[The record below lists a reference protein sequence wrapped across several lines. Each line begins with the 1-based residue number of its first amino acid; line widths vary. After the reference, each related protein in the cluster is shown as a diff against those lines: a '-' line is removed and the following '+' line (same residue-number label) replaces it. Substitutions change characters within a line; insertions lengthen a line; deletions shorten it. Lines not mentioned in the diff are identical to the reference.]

1 MQNPPADLPDNIAEL
16 KAIIARQA
24 DDFMVVQRSLA
35 DELTASRQELA
46 AARSGLQVKAL
57 EIEKLK
63 LQIARLRKMAF
74 GKSSEKIHREI
85 AQLELSLEELES
97 EVPADLDDTTDQ
109 NHDDASSPVD
119 DETAKPEKRKRR
131 ALPDHLPRED
141 VRHEPQGDC
150 RQCGG
155 SLKQVGEDVTEILDY
170 VPGHFKVI
178 RHVRP
183 ALSCRSCESMVQLP
197 MPSLPVERGMPSAN
211 LLAHVLVSKY
221 ADHLPLY
228 RQSGIY
234 ARDGMELPR
243 SLLAN
248 WVGKCSTL
256 MQPLIGAVERH
267 VLAGSH
273 IHADDTPV
281 PVLDPGRGKTKQGR
295 LWIYLRD
302 ERPHGSDIPPAAL
315 YRYTPDRKGLHP
327 QTVLKN
333 FTGHLHA
340 DGYAGFNK
348 LYGSGNQPVREVACW
363 AHVRRKIHDVYEK
376 TGSKLA
382 KDALDHIGRLF
393 DIERQIMNKPPDDR
407 LAVRQVHSLRQLA
420 ETKTCFEHSL
430 RRIPGKSDLAGAFRY
445 ALTRWDAL
453 ICYAYDGR
461 CEISNNAAERA
472 IRPLAIGRRNWMFA
486 GSDAGGDRAAAIYSL
501 IETAKMQELD
511 PRKYLA
517 VVLDRIADHP
527 INKIDELLP
536 WNIDL
541 LA

>member
-1 MQNPPADLPDNIAEL
+1 MQNPPADLPDSIEEL
-16 KAIIARQA
+16 KAIIVRQA
-24 DDFMVVQRSLA
+24 DAFMVA
-35 DELTASRQELA
+35 RQELSSARSELSA
-46 AARSGLQVKAL
+46 AKSGLQLKAL

-63 LQIARLRKMAF
+63 LTIARLRKVAF

-97 EVPADLDDTTDQ
+97 EASGDDDPIALD
-109 NHDDASSPVD
+109 HPDASASITG
-119 DETAKPEKRKRR
+119 ETSLPEKRKRR
-131 ALPDHLPRED
+131 ALPDHLPREE

-150 RQCGG
+150 TQCGG
-155 SLKQVGEDVTEILDY
+155 TLKQVGEDITEILDY

-183 ALSCRSCESMVQLP
+183 SLSCRSCESMVQRP
-197 MPSLPVERGMPSAN
+197 MPSLPVERGMPSAH

-248 WVGKCSTL
+248 WVGKCSSL
-256 MQPLIGAVERH
+256 MQPLIDAIERH
-267 VLAGSH
+267 VLAGSYL
-273 IHADDTPV
+273 HADDTPV
-281 PVLDPGRGKTKQGR
+281 PVLDPGRGKTRQGR

-315 YRYTPDRKGLHP
+315 YRYSPDRKGLHP
-327 QTVLKN
+327 QTVLKD

-348 LYGSGNQPVREVACW
+348 LYGPGNQPVREVACW

-382 KDALDHIGRLF
+382 KEALDHIGHLF
-393 DIERQIMNKPPDDR
+393 DIERQIINKPPDDR
-407 LAVRQVHSLRQLA
+407 LAVRQAHSLKQLD

-453 ICYAYDGR
+453 TCYAYDGR

-472 IRPLAIGRRNWMFA
+472 IRPLAVGRRNWLFA
-486 GSDAGGDRAAAIYSL
+486 GSDTGGDRAAAIYSL

-517 VVLDRIADHP
+517 VALDRIADHP
-527 INKIDELLP
+527 INRIDDLLP
-536 WNIDL
+536 WNIDFQ
-541 LA
+541 A

>member
-24 DDFMVVQRSLA
+24 DEFMAVRHSLA

-46 AARSGLQVKAL
+46 AARSGLQLRAL

-63 LQIARLRKMAF
+63 LTIARLRKMAF

-97 EVPADLDDTTDQ
+97 EVPTDFD
-109 NHDDASSPVD
+109 DDAGSPVN
-119 DETAKPEKRKRR
+119 DEMAKPEKRKRR
-131 ALPDHLPRED
+131 ALPDHLPREE
-141 VRHEPQGDC
+141 VRHEPQGNC
-150 RQCGG
+150 AQCGG
-155 SLKQVGEDVTEILDY
+155 TLKQVGEDVTEILDY

-183 ALSCRSCESMVQLP
+183 ALSCRSCESMVQSP
-197 MPSLPVERGMPSAN
+197 MPSLPIERGMPSAN

-248 WVGKCSTL
+248 WVGKCANL
-256 MQPLIGAVERH
+256 MQPLIDAIERH

-273 IHADDTPV
+273 LHADDTPV
-281 PVLDPGRGKTKQGR
+281 PVLDPGRGKTRQGR

-302 ERPHGSDIPPAAL
+302 ERPHGSDMPPAAL
-315 YRYTPDRKGLHP
+315 YRYSPDRKGLYP
-327 QTVLKN
+327 QTVLKD

-348 LYGSGNQPVREVACW
+348 LYGPGNQLVREVACW
-363 AHVRRKIHDVYEK
+363 AHVRHKIYDVYEK
-376 TGSKLA
+376 TVSGAS
-382 KDALDHIGRLF
+382 G
-393 DIERQIMNKPPDDR
+393 PPIF
-407 LAVRQVHSLRQLA
+407 LLRFQ
-420 ETKTCFEHSL
+420 
-430 RRIPGKSDLAGAFRY
+430 
-445 ALTRWDAL
+445 
-453 ICYAYDGR
+453 
-461 CEISNNAAERA
+461 
-472 IRPLAIGRRNWMFA
+472 
-486 GSDAGGDRAAAIYSL
+486 AAIMFRCRAYGF
-501 IETAKMQELD
+501 
-511 PRKYLA
+511 R
-517 VVLDRIADHP
+517 
-527 INKIDELLP
+527 
-536 WNIDL
+536 
-541 LA
+541 

>member
-1 MQNPPADLPDNIAEL
+1 
-16 KAIIARQA
+16 
-24 DDFMVVQRSLA
+24 
-35 DELTASRQELA
+35 
-46 AARSGLQVKAL
+46 
-57 EIEKLK
+57 
-63 LQIARLRKMAF
+63 
-74 GKSSEKIHREI
+74 
-85 AQLELSLEELES
+85 
-97 EVPADLDDTTDQ
+97 
-109 NHDDASSPVD
+109 
-119 DETAKPEKRKRR
+119 
-131 ALPDHLPRED
+131 
-141 VRHEPQGDC
+141 
-150 RQCGG
+150 
-155 SLKQVGEDVTEILDY
+155 
-170 VPGHFKVI
+170 
-178 RHVRP
+178 
-183 ALSCRSCESMVQLP
+183 MVQSP
-197 MPSLPVERGMPSAN
+197 MPSLPIERGMPSAN

-248 WVGKCSTL
+248 WVGKCASL
-256 MQPLIGAVERH
+256 MHPLIDAIERH

-273 IHADDTPV
+273 LHADDTPV
-281 PVLDPGRGKTKQGR
+281 PVLDPGRGKTRQGR

-302 ERPHGSDIPPAAL
+302 ERPHGSDTPPAAL
-315 YRYTPDRKGLHP
+315 YRYSPDRKGLYP
-327 QTVLKN
+327 QTVLKD

-348 LYGSGNQPVREVACW
+348 LYGTGNQPVREVACW

-382 KDALDHIGRLF
+382 KDALDHIGQLF
-393 DIERQIMNKPPDDR
+393 DIEQKIINKPPDDR
-407 LAVRQVHSLRQLA
+407 LVVRQAHSLKQLD

-453 ICYAYDGR
+453 TCYAYDGR

-501 IETAKMQELD
+501 IVCEAE
-511 PRKYLA
+511 RA
-517 VVLDRIADHP
+517 
-527 INKIDELLP
+527 
-536 WNIDL
+536 
-541 LA
+541 